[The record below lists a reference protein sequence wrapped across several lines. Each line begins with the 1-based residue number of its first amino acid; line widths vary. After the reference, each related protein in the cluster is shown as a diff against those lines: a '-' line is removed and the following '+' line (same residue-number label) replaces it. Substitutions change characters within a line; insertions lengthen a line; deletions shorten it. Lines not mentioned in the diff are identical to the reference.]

1 MKTRLF
7 TLVSLLFCAAASAAT
22 PPALTVEYSA
32 SRRIESPDGVIDGRI
47 AAAPGMERSELTMG
61 AMSTVMILRTD
72 QRTGFMLMPAQRM
85 YQEIP
90 FAQAAQQSGTVAQDQ
105 LELEEVGTEAVAGM
119 VTVKYKFVAK
129 DKSAGGFLWISAE
142 GIPVKMDVVS
152 KTGREKTRMTVTLDD
167 IRIGAQDRAAFEVP
181 AGFTRMPGG
190 KLFGFNR

>member
-1 MKTRLF
+1 MMTRLI
-7 TLVSLLFCAAASAAT
+7 TLAALLFCAAASAAT
-22 PPALTVEYSA
+22 PPVLTVEYTA

-47 AAAPGMERSELTMG
+47 SAAPGMERSEMRIG

-72 QRTGFMLMPAQRM
+72 RRVGFMLMPGQRM

-105 LELEEVGTEAVAGM
+105 VELEAVGSESIAGLA
-119 VTVKYKFVAK
+119 TTKYKFVAK
-129 DKSAGGFLWISAE
+129 DKSAGGFLWYSAE

-152 KTGREKTRMTVTLDD
+152 KEGRDKTRMTVTLED
-167 IRIGAQDRAAFEVP
+167 IRIGAQDRAEFEVP
-181 AGFTRMPGG
+181 TGFTRMPGG